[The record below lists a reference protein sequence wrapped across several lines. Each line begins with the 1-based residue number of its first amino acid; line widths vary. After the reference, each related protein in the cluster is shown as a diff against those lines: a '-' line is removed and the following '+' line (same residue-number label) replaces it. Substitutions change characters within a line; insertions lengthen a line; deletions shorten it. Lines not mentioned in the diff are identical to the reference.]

1 MVIKLSNG
9 TFYIEVGDITD
20 RFESGKSHPTI
31 YSIAVLRISMTTFDP
46 EKFEEKYVHYF
57 DELQEA
63 YKNAYQYMHDRH
75 DSDLLRSI
83 DRQVLDE
90 SEPFYEGDGE
100 FRVELPDNPRDRV
113 QNVSIDDEK
122 FDATLQEFVER
133 IEIELSQVFGFEA
146 EE

>member
-1 MVIKLSNG
+1 
-9 TFYIEVGDITD
+9 
-20 RFESGKSHPTI
+20 
-31 YSIAVLRISMTTFDP
+31 MTTFDP
-46 EKFEEKYVHYF
+46 GKFEEKYVHYF

-63 YKNAYQYMHDRH
+63 YKNAYQYMHDRR

-100 FRVELPDNPRDRV
+100 FRVELPDNPRDRI

-122 FDATLQEFVER
+122 FDATLQEFIER
-133 IEIELSQVFGFEA
+133 IEIELSRIFGFEV